1 VRQRDGAVRVS
12 VMIAAGVNAKVL
24 STIMGHA
31 SVGMT
36 FDTYGHV
43 MPGGLDEAA
52 AAVNEYLARTQ

>member
-1 VRQRDGAVRVS
+1 
-12 VMIAAGVNAKVL
+12 MIAAGVNAKVL